1 MKDILKRKE
10 ANQIIGK
17 FKLVMNKILIII
29 ISEIQTNL
37 IIMNK

>member
-1 MKDILKRKE
+1 MKNILNRKE

-17 FKLVMNKILIII
+17 FLLVMNKILIIM